1 MGLPTHLGLRAL
13 LALALALSVPVGV
26 ALTATPQPIVTTDH
40 GPIYLGTAEGVD
52 GGSVEGYMFVLTA
65 ADVRRVERGPQSR
78 SGPSCFAVFAPDTRW
93 RSVEPYEFDAS
104 NDQGLDE
111 STLAAN
117 FAGDIAR
124 WESAA
129 GRDIFGAPTT
139 TADPVTVDR
148 DRPDGRNEVVFG
160 AVEASNVV
168 AVTVLWGR
176 FSGSSDRR
184 EITEWDMA
192 FDAEEYDWSLTGAAD
207 ALDFDSVAT
216 HELGHALGLA
226 HPPADCTRETM
237 YEFTE
242 PGTTA
247 ARTLEAGDRAGLAAL
262 YPNATADES

>member
-1 MGLPTHLGLRAL
+1 M
-13 LALALALSVPVGV
+13 LALVLSAPVGI
-26 ALTATPQPIVTTDH
+26 ALTAPAPSVATADH

-52 GGSVEGYMFVLTA
+52 GGIVEGYMFVLA
-65 ADVRRVERGPQSR
+65 ADDVRPVERGSQSR
-78 SGPSCFAVFAPDTRW
+78 SAASCFALFASDTRW

-104 NDQGLDE
+104 NDEGLDE

-129 GRDIFGAPTT
+129 GRDIFGAATT
-139 TADPVTVDR
+139 SDQPVTVDR
-148 DRPDGRNEVVFG
+148 DGPDGRNEVVFG
-160 AVEASNVV
+160 TVETANVV

-176 FSGSSDRR
+176 FDGSSDRR

-207 ALDFDSVAT
+207 TLDFDSVAT

-226 HPPADCTRETM
+226 HPPADCTQETM

-242 PGTTA
+242 PGTTE
-247 ARTLEAGDRAGLAAL
+247 ARSLGVGDRAGLAAL
-262 YPNATADES
+262 YQNATADES